1 MIQTT
6 NLALMQTLYG
16 QNALLV
22 YVYFLF
28 VYCVYNLGTKLPFMI
43 QIIYFQN

>member
-28 VYCVYNLGTKLPFMI
+28 VYCVYILDSFEKANASC
-43 QIIYFQN
+43 YFL